1 MTDVGWR
8 LVIEGVTG
16 DDVLGDSDFLQADLS
31 TEDTPADAPPE
42 SVHQAVLRV
51 GFASQQLQQFSGKQ
65 RSQGLARMADA
76 LEDAKDEILEANTL
90 DLEASQEMAIPALVQ
105 EWLKLTP
112 ERLQGAIAIVRD
124 LSRLTDP
131 LEQVG
136 VASYQPAQ
144 AQAYAQRLPLGV
156 VALISEA
163 FPALGAIAAGLCL
176 RTANALLVR
185 GGSETSHSNNAIFA
199 SLRQGLETAEL
210 PVDSLVLLP
219 ADQGRP
225 VLELLDHQDGIDLI
239 VPYGRASLVRK
250 ILKGATTPVVTPGIG
265 NCYLYWS
272 ASASFEMVRS
282 MVLESH
288 RGEPDRVNALE
299 KVLVPPTVSAA
310 QLERLWQEL
319 QQKGFEIRVDET
331 LHGDYPDMPLVMPEE
346 WYKPYWSRHP
356 VIAFRVV
363 AGAPEAI
370 ALMNAHSSGHANAIA
385 TASYDESRLFSRMV
399 RSAAVY
405 INVSPRFERHPGQAE
420 AVALGMA
427 CGLRCMDHRQT
438 GFQGRIG
445 LAALTRT
452 SQIILG

>member
-1 MTDVGWR
+1 MGND
-8 LVIEGVTG
+8 I
-16 DDVLGDSDFLQADLS
+16 LGDSDFLQADLS
-31 TEDTPADAPPE
+31 TDDTPEETPPA
-42 SVHQAVLRV
+42 SVHQAVLSV
-51 GFASQQLQQFSGKQ
+51 GLASQQLQQFSGKQ

-76 LEDAKDEILEANTL
+76 LEDAKDDILEANTL
-90 DLEASQEMAIPALVQ
+90 DLEASQEMAIPPLVQ

-112 ERLQGAIAIVRD
+112 ERLQGAIAIVRN

-144 AQAYAQRLPLGV
+144 AQTYTQRLPLGV

-176 RTANALLVR
+176 RTANGLLVR
-185 GGSETSHSNNAIFA
+185 GGSETSHSNSAIFA
-199 SLRQGLETAEL
+199 SLRQGLEAAEL
-210 PVDSLVLLP
+210 PVDSLMLLP
-219 ADQGRP
+219 TDQGRP
-225 VLELLDHQDGIDLI
+225 VLELLEYQDGINLI
-239 VPYGRASLVRK
+239 IPYGRASLVKK
-250 ILKGATTPVVTPGIG
+250 ILKGSSTPVLSPGIG

-272 ASASFEMVRS
+272 ASAPFEMVRS
-282 MVLESH
+282 MMLESH

-299 KVLVPPTVSAA
+299 KVLLPPTVSTAH
-310 QLERLWQEL
+310 LERLWQEL
-319 QQKGFEIRVDET
+319 RQKGFEIRVDKS
-331 LHGDYPDMPLVMPEE
+331 LQADYPDLPVAAPEE
-346 WYKPYWSRHP
+346 WHKSYWSRHP
-356 VIAFRVV
+356 VVAFRGV
-363 AGAPEAI
+363 AGLPEAI

-385 TASYDESRLFSRMV
+385 TASYDESRLFSRTV
-399 RSAAVY
+399 RSAAAY
-405 INVSPRFERHPGQAE
+405 INVSPRFERNPGQAE

-427 CGLRCMDHRQT
+427 CGIRCMDHRQT